1 MIRFWTSSRNFFVG
15 SNIDDFSLFV
25 SIFWLCSF
33 PCGPGSDEVDVYPCG
48 PGSDEV
54 DVLSVRPRFRRSRCL
69 SVRPRCRRSRCL
81 SVRPRFRRSRCF
93 ILHLFPKVI
102 FFDLS
107 FYWIKWEWEN
117 CFFTSCYSSSLE
129 YVFHLKSSSN
139 FFSYVHLRYS
149 VRSKS
154 NPNFCWLEF

>member
-54 DVLSVRPRFRRSRCL
+54 DA
-69 SVRPRCRRSRCL
+69 L

-93 ILHLFPKVI
+93 ILHLLSKVI

-129 YVFHLKSSSN
+129 YVSLLKSSSN